1 MEINK
6 NTFSQI
12 KVGAKFFLIIT
23 IISIITILVI
33 TAKKETL
40 SSLHQISPFFL
51 SLALCTCLLR
61 MYLECLRLQTLTW
74 AFGNWIDFKSSAEFT
89 IGGYFLTLTPFGA
102 GGLPLQI
109 YILMRKKFSF
119 GESSA
124 IIGMRGI
131 TGLVAFAVGIP
142 ALIATHTFIGGTGIK
157 ILSRYLLILY
167 SIFFTLLILVMV
179 KTEWV
184 KYRLSRWNK
193 FFIHHKKYRIA
204 ELFGNKIV
212 NEIDRFKIGLKNSC
226 RQGTY
231 KLILT
236 IFLSC
241 ISLFI
246 YTLIAP
252 LIFIGLGIPVPIMEA
267 AIIQLVLTFVLMFAP
282 TPGGS
287 GIAEGVGVAIFRDIC
302 TKPEL
307 LGVYVVLWRFFTY
320 YVGVILGGFIILRM
334 LVIKH
339 YNNNS
344 SSITSHKKELTTSK

>member
-1 MEINK
+1 MELNK
-6 NTFSQI
+6 GTFSQI
-12 KVGAKFFLIIT
+12 KVGAKAFLIIT
-23 IISIITILVI
+23 VISITAILVI

-51 SLALCTCLLR
+51 SLALFTCLLR

-74 AFGNWIDFKSSAEFT
+74 AFGNWLDFKSSTDFT

-131 TGLVAFAVGIP
+131 TGLVAFALLGIP
-142 ALIATHTFIGGTGIK
+142 ALKIAQHTFIGGTGIK

-167 SIFFTLLILVMV
+167 SIFFTLLILVMA
-179 KTEWV
+179 KTDWV

-193 FFIHHKKYRIA
+193 FFIRRKKYRMA
-204 ELFGNKIV
+204 DFLGNKV
-212 NEIDRFKIGLKNSC
+212 SNEIDRFKTGLKTSC

-241 ISLFI
+241 LSLFI

-252 LIFIGLGIPVPIMEA
+252 LIFIGLGIDVPIIET

-287 GIAEGVGVAIFRDIC
+287 GIAEGIGVAIFRDIC

-307 LGVYVVLWRFFTY
+307 LGVYVVLWRFFSY
-320 YVGVILGGFIILRM
+320 YTGVILGGFIILRM
-334 LVIKH
+334 LVIKK
-339 YNNNS
+339 N
-344 SSITSHKKELTTSK
+344 